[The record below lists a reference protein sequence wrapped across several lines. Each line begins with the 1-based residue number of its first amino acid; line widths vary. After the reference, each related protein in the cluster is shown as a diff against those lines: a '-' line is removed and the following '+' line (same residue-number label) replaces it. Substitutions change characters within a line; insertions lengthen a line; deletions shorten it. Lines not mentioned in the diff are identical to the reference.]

1 MPWLF
6 EPYKVQKC
14 RGWSGPWHFELC
26 RVQKAQVRRSEKQN
40 SHRLPWNQHSSTAS
54 PRQFWGF
61 LGPSTAMKAPSQ
73 PTKLKIVHA
82 WVFWTLQSSKY
93 QGPEPYTV
101 FFLNVPQTSQSSRA
115 NLTVSFFLT
124 QPADTPW
131 YHTVARKKAEG
142 REEPK
147 EDITNQHVLVFAR
160 DMFPHAGACR
170 WGENARAVTKE
181 MSTKFKVLLQSSNW
195 VGKMRWK
202 FRAFF
207 QGTLQLE
214 FCRFFFV

>member
-1 MPWLF
+1 MPGLS
-6 EPYKVQKC
+6 ETYKVQSAKVQII
-14 RGWSGPWHFELC
+14 PYTFELC

-115 NLTVSFFLT
+115 NLTVSFF
-124 QPADTPW
+124 P
-131 YHTVARKKAEG
+131 HTACRYPMIPHSCEEEGWRQRRAEG
-142 REEPK
+142 RHNK
-147 EDITNQHVLVFAR
+147 SACTGICQRHVS
-160 DMFPHAGACR
+160 ACR
-170 WGENARAVTKE
+170 SVPLGGKCARSYKGNVYKVQGFA
-181 MSTKFKVLLQSSNW
+181 TKFKLGWKNEVKIQSLFPRH
-195 VGKMRWK
+195 VG
-202 FRAFF
+202 
-207 QGTLQLE
+207 
-214 FCRFFFV
+214 V